1 MFLTLTTGIAAQ
13 IDEMLR
19 DQGRALRSGFNAR
32 RHFRQP
38 EVAD

>member
-1 MFLTLTTGIAAQ
+1 MFLTLATAIAAQ

-19 DQGRALRSGFNAR
+19 DQGLALRSRFRAR

-38 EVAD
+38 EVPD